1 MGWLIKLLGLLGG
14 WGDLK
19 KLAVRLLKIA
29 KDSTANTRQKK
40 KDDAVEDAIAAA
52 LADDG
57 SQLHD
62 NGRAEERGEA
72 D

>member
-1 MGWLIKLLGLLGG
+1 MGWLFKLLGSWADIKELVVRF
-14 WGDLK
+14 LK
-19 KLAVRLLKIA
+19 VA
-29 KDSTANTRQKK
+29 KDSTANTRQSK
-40 KDDAVEDAIAAA
+40 KDDAVDDAIAAA
-52 LADDG
+52 LADNS